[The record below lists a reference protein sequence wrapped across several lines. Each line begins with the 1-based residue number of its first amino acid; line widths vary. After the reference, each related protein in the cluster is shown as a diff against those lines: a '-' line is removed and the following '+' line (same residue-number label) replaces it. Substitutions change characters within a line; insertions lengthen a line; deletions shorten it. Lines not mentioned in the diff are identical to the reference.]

1 MPNILVRTVIF
12 IAVFSILTLTVVGQD
27 QCVPDERIQSLQKD
41 LSAKAGT
48 DVPDPEL
55 RNELIKLRA
64 DHVRLM
70 RGQLAKGL
78 ASIDQEGGEQKAV
91 RSASERMCAIL
102 NVKPWPVPGG
112 VERDGVAAWIYLTKN
127 HFSHPLQLRLV
138 PLIAT
143 AIKTN
148 EVDKDN
154 DLASLID
161 RLRLRA
167 GLRQLFGTQ
176 ASIKDG
182 FLLLAPLQSEANID
196 KWRAEYGLPSLR
208 EYLRS
213 LEINYRAPLIR
224 STAKPIQIDPIPTT
238 DPPTTLKPADF
249 LASGTAD
256 EKVVK
261 IETSLIFI
269 NAVVFDTTN
278 EILSKE
284 DFRVFED
291 GNLQEIEYFKP
302 GNAPFD
308 LVLLLD
314 LSGSTADQLG
324 VINKTTKRFL
334 EMKRDVDRVSIITF
348 GENQTIVSPLE
359 TDSSRLLRSVANIRG
374 EGSSKVWDA
383 LKFAIG
389 TLGNETGE
397 RRKAVVFMTDGADNA
412 LLYQP
417 GYGSSVLFS
426 EIVEQVRNSEIA
438 VFPIYL
444 DTEGPDRTS
453 AKVYADARRT
463 LNLIADESGGNYYAA
478 KKISD
483 LSRVYERVLID
494 IGRSYTIGY
503 SSTNPTRDSTWRA
516 IRVDLP
522 GKLSTKI
529 KTRLGYYAK

>member
-1 MPNILVRTVIF
+1 MPGILVRTVIF
-12 IAVFSILTLTVVGQD
+12 IAVFIILTLTVVGQD
-27 QCVPDERIQSLQKD
+27 QCVPDERIQALLKD
-41 LSAKAGT
+41 LSTKTVGR
-48 DVPDPEL
+48 VPDPGL

-70 RGQLAKGL
+70 RGQAAKGL
-78 ASIDQEGGEQKAV
+78 ASFDREFDDQKSV
-91 RSASERMCAIL
+91 RKTSERMYAIL
-102 NVKPWPVPGG
+102 NAKPWPVPGS
-112 VERDGVAAWIYLTKN
+112 VERDGVAAWIYLIKN
-127 HFSHPLQLRLV
+127 HFSYALQLRLV
-138 PLIAT
+138 PLISA
-143 AIKTN
+143 AIKNN

-176 ASIKDG
+176 AFIENE

-196 KWRAEYGLPSLR
+196 KWRAEYGLPLLR

-213 LEINYRAPLIR
+213 LEINYRTPLIR
-224 STAKPIQIDPIPTT
+224 STVKPIQIDAIPTT
-238 DPPTTLKPADF
+238 NPPTALKSADF

-256 EKVVK
+256 EEIVK
-261 IETSLIFI
+261 IETSLTFI
-269 NAVVFDTTN
+269 NAVVFSTTN

-284 DFRVFED
+284 DFRIFED

-308 LVLLLD
+308 LILLLD
-314 LSGSTADQLG
+314 LSGSTANQLG
-324 VINKTTKRFL
+324 LINKTTKRFI

-359 TDSSRLLRSVANIRG
+359 TDSSRLLKSVANIRG

-383 LKFAIG
+383 LKFALEI
-389 TLGNETGE
+389 LQNEKDE

-412 LLYQP
+412 LIYQP

-444 DTEGPDRTS
+444 DTEGPDRMS

-463 LNLIADESGGNYYAA
+463 LKLIADESGGNYYAA

-503 SSTNPTRDSTWRA
+503 SSTNPKRDSTWRA
-516 IRVDLP
+516 VRVELHRKP
-522 GKLSTKI
+522 TI
-529 KTRLGYYAK
+529 KVKARLGYYAK